1 MRRGTSAAAT
11 AQRAR
16 WPWLAVGLALAQL
29 LTFGGWLDGARRGR
43 GDGPTTL
50 AVDPESG
57 RVFAGFWNARTIEE
71 VGADDPRRRHVIVAG
86 HRPTQLGWLPRS
98 RALVFACYYEDHVCV
113 VPLGDASPTPR
124 CFVPDHG
131 AGEDLVWRASG
142 AGHATFPRPQGT
154 FHGHVESFV
163 VDPTTERLFA
173 IAAHFDGIGLDKD
186 AEWLAPLRWDGERL
200 VSAGGGLLV
209 RATSHDHDAQ
219 PLALDPRSG
228 ELWWVLPAERRVRRI
243 EPTAMAVTRQS
254 GPVGRLPVAMAI
266 DARARRVWVGDG
278 VRPELTALDADTL
291 TIERRLATP
300 GPVASLAFDDASGRL
315 WVVSRTV
322 GTIGVLEPGADEVRP
337 VTVID
342 QPSAAA
348 HDAVRNVLWTAS
360 LGDGA
365 VHRVPP
371 RAEPGG

>member
-1 MRRGTSAAAT
+1 MRGGASAAAD
-11 AQRAR
+11 AQRPR
-16 WPWLAVGLALAQL
+16 WLWLAAGLALAQL
-29 LTFGGWLDGARRGR
+29 LTFGGWLDGARRGG

-50 AVDPESG
+50 TLDAESG
-57 RVFAGFWNARTIEE
+57 RVFVGFWNARTIEE
-71 VGADDPRRRHVIVAG
+71 VGADDPRRRDLIVAG

-98 RALVFACYYEDHVCV
+98 RALAFACYYEDHLCI
-113 VPLGDASPTPR
+113 VPVGEAARTRR

-142 AGHATFPRPQGT
+142 AGHARFPRPQGT

-163 VDPTTERLFA
+163 VDPRTERIYA

-186 AEWLAPLRWDGERL
+186 AEWLVPLRFDGER
-200 VSAGGGLLV
+200 VVPDGRGLIV
-209 RATSHDHDAQ
+209 RTTSHDHDAQ

-228 ELWWVLPAERRVRRI
+228 ELWWASPAERLVRRI
-243 EPTAMAVTRQS
+243 EPSAMAVTGHS
-254 GPVGRLPVAMAI
+254 EPVGRLPVAMAI
-266 DARARRVWVGDG
+266 DTRARRVWVGDG

-291 TIERRLATP
+291 TIQRRLEVP
-300 GPVASLAFDDASGRL
+300 GPVSALAFDDVSGRL

-322 GTIGVLEPGADEVRP
+322 GTIAVLEPGADEVRR
-337 VTVID
+337 VTVLD

-348 HDAVRNVLWTAS
+348 LDLVRQVLWTTS

-365 VHRVPP
+365 VHRVGS